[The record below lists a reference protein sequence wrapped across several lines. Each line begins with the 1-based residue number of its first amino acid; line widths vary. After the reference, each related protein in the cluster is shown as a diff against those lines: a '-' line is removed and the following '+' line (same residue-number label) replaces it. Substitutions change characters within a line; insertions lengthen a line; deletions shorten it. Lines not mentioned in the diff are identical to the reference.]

1 MRTNLEEAYE
11 NFADR
16 RLAVVRPD
24 ISKTSYSRHTKMT
37 MDLFDGYELENAF
50 ELGANW
56 QKEQMLNDGIECTID
71 DDIDMLFADY
81 TNFDEDGYIREQGL
95 KPGDKVKVIMIKVE
109 E

>member
-1 MRTNLEEAYE
+1 MIVTKQYIKVNNYDYLFLR
-11 NFADR
+11 
-16 RLAVVRPD
+16 
-24 ISKTSYSRHTKMT
+24 YSLGNTPYLSLKA
-37 MDLFDGYELENAF
+37 LENAF

-95 KPGDKVKVIMIKVE
+95 KPGDKVKVIIIKDGQ
-109 E
+109 

>member
-1 MRTNLEEAYE
+1 MNLINDP
-11 NFADR
+11 NF
-16 RLAVVRPD
+16 LP
-24 ISKTSYSRHTKMT
+24 TTT
-37 MDLFDGYELENAF
+37 FGELIPM
-50 ELGANW
+50 LQKLYKDGANW
-56 QKEQMLNDGIECTID
+56 QKEQLLNDGIECTID

>member
-1 MRTNLEEAYE
+1 MKTNLEEAYE

-95 KPGDKVKVIMIKVE
+95 KAGDKVKVIMIKVE

>member
-1 MRTNLEEAYE
+1 
-11 NFADR
+11 
-16 RLAVVRPD
+16 
-24 ISKTSYSRHTKMT
+24 
-37 MDLFDGYELENAF
+37 
-50 ELGANW
+50 
-56 QKEQMLNDGIECTID
+56 MLNDGIECTID

>member
-1 MRTNLEEAYE
+1 MSNEDWKKAEELTYSILDSIDLVPYIKKHNKE
-11 NFADR
+11 
-16 RLAVVRPD
+16 D
-24 ISKTSYSRHTKMT
+24 IYGLI
-37 MDLFDGYELENAF
+37 DELENAF